1 MIAFFDRLIG
11 KLHFTPGVQTP
22 CRSLQTIHEVQVA
35 LNRALLDVLDASLSF
50 VRKSLQSIWMLEILP
65 FTKWRARDRVSR
77 EKFQIYYR
85 NTPIPIS
92 RYTDVS
98 GSASDVIASC
108 TRVQRRNRIYR
119 PVALTRIV
127 PLASGSLRIR
137 VRLRPTSVLGWPY
150 PAQTCGSKHIHHV
163 RSALNLRPTTTAP
176 IRLVDEERP
185 NSVEQWLHLF
195 LEIGEHTQLTIQAE
209 G

>member
-1 MIAFFDRLIG
+1 MKGTGCGRAGTGESMPRRGHRMMTIG
-11 KLHFTPGVQTP
+11 SAGRDLSSPG
-22 CRSLQTIHEVQVA
+22 CRGACHA
-35 LNRALLDVLDASLSF
+35 RAGFETGAYRSSPLRRAWMASLAAHVVPHFPSPGHA
-50 VRKSLQSIWMLEILP
+50 V
-65 FTKWRARDRVSR
+65 AR
-77 EKFQIYYR
+77 
-85 NTPIPIS
+85 
-92 RYTDVS
+92 
-98 GSASDVIASC
+98 G
-108 TRVQRRNRIYR
+108 
-119 PVALTRIV
+119 
-127 PLASGSLRIR
+127 IR